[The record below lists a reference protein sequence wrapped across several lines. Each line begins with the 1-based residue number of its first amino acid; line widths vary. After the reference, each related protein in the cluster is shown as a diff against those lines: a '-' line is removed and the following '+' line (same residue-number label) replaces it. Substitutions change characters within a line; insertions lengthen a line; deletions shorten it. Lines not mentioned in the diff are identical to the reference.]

1 MRVQSPIGDLPFTVT
16 GVRRDGR
23 ELVVHGELGSWRS
36 QVRVSAADLPM
47 LARALRRPL
56 FVAGAVGLAALAVR
70 SRR

>member
-16 GVRRDGR
+16 GVGREGR
-23 ELVVHGELGSWRS
+23 ELVVHGELGAWRS
-36 QVRVSAADLPM
+36 QVRISADDLPM

-56 FVAGAVGLAALAVR
+56 IVAGAVGLAALAVR